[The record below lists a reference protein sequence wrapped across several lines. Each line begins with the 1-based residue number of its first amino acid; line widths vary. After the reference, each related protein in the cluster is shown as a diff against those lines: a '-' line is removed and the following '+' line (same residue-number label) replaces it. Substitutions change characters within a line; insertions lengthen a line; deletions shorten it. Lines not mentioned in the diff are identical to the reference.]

1 MNCSGNYT
9 GINNTHSKGNW
20 GFFVGEYTRDSYI
33 TGNRD
38 CTVVGE
44 YMEVNYVP
52 VWGKL
57 NCHTDLA
64 GSANLEGN

>member
-1 MNCSGNYT
+1 M
-9 GINNTHSKGNW
+9 
-20 GFFVGEYTRDSYI
+20 GEYTRDSYI

-38 CTVVGE
+38 CTVVGK